1 MPSPVGHS
9 LMGYLIYSA
18 TEKSPARP
26 GWGILAL
33 YLLAANAPDMD
44 FIPGMLIGEPG
55 RYRDCAIG

>member
-1 MPSPVGHS
+1 
-9 LMGYLIYSA
+9 MGYLIYSA